1 MSRFHDLVDHAYA
14 YGYWMNCL
22 QRDEVKRVILGLYGS
37 MAYGMSR

>member
-22 QRDEVKRVILGLYGS
+22 KRDEVKRVILGLYGS